1 MPTEGALTPDLT
13 RARLFHRGAVA
24 RSGNDVRVDPTRG
37 PRAAGARVAPAVLWP
52 GRVRPT
58 LPLLALPLLA
68 ACPTPAPPCGIDVA
82 TLVAER
88 PSTARV
94 FDELALQAI
103 RRDRPNPPVH
113 ARNLFHLSAAMY
125 DAWAAYDSGARGLF
139 STEKGS
145 GGDAERDVTVAYAAY
160 TVLHQRY
167 AAAVNA
173 EETASCFEDAM
184 DALELD
190 PEDTE
195 AAAAAL
201 GVRIA
206 RQILDRDDGANEA
219 GGYADTTG
227 WSSPN
232 PTLRVNGPYREPAD
246 LDVWQPLEFEG
257 QFTQNGQA
265 SDPVQPFMSPHWREV
280 TPFAMPRPAESDLY
294 TRAGP
299 RPAARSPEVRAW
311 VLDVV
316 ARTARLVPT
325 STATIDASPGALGNN
340 SLGADDGRGHAQN
353 PATGAPYAPHVV
365 PLHEFATVLKDF
377 WADGPRSETPP
388 GHWNVFANDVSD
400 ALRAEQRK
408 LFGQGEPVGRLE
420 WDVKVYLAL
429 NGALHDAAITAWS
442 IKRHTESARP
452 IALVRNLAHLGQSSD
467 PSRPRY
473 HADGL
478 PLLDGV
484 VELVGNTLQI
494 KAHTGEWVDAESW
507 RPAQPDTFLTPA
519 FPGFVSGHST
529 FSRAAAEVL
538 AALTGSPYWPGGL
551 ETNDG
556 PTPGVLQ
563 WATYFDAADQA
574 GQSRLWGGIHIQPD
588 DLVGRRLG
596 HEAGLGAL
604 AKVRSLYGA
613 P

>member
-1 MPTEGALTPDLT
+1 M
-13 RARLFHRGAVA
+13 RL
-24 RSGNDVRVDPTRG
+24 
-37 PRAAGARVAPAVLWP
+37 
-52 GRVRPT
+52 
-58 LPLLALPLLA
+58 LLVALPVLS
-68 ACPTPAPPCGIDVA
+68 ACPSPPPPCGVDVA
-82 TLVAER
+82 ALVASSPTR
-88 PSTARV
+88 ARV
-94 FDELALQAI
+94 FDEVALQAI

-125 DAWAAYDSGARGLF
+125 DAWAAYDPDARGLF
-139 STEKGS
+139 GAEKR
-145 GGDAERDVTVAYAAY
+145 GGDRAQRDVTLAHAAY
-160 TVLHQRY
+160 TVLQRRY

-173 EETASCFEDAM
+173 EETASCLTDAM
-184 DALELD
+184 AALELD

-195 AAAAAL
+195 ADAAAL

-219 GGYADTTG
+219 GGYRDTTG
-227 WSSPN
+227 WTSVN
-232 PTLRVNGPYREPAD
+232 PTLRVDGPYAEPVD

-280 TPFAMPRPAESDLY
+280 TPFAMVPASQSDLY

-299 RPAARSPEVRAW
+299 RPSARSPEVRAW
-311 VLDVV
+311 VLDVI
-316 ARTARLVPT
+316 ARTAKLVPT
-325 STATIDASPGALGNN
+325 STATIDASPGALGDNT
-340 SLGADDGRGHAQN
+340 LGADDGRGHATN
-353 PATGAPYAPHVV
+353 PVTGAPYAPHVV
-365 PLHEFATVLKDF
+365 PLHQFATVLKDY
-377 WADGPRSETPP
+377 WADGPSSETPP

-400 ALRAEQRK
+400 ALRAEQ
-408 LFGQGEPVGRLE
+408 LVPFGEGEAVERLE

-429 NGALHDAAITAWS
+429 NGALHDAAISAWS
-442 IKRHTESARP
+442 LKRETQSARP

-467 PSRPRY
+467 PARARY

-484 VELVGNTLQI
+484 VELDGSRI
-494 KAHTGEWVDAESW
+494 RIRAHTGEWVDAQSW

-538 AALTGSPYWPGGL
+538 SAMTGSPFWPGGL
-551 ETNDG
+551 KENG
-556 PTPGVLQ
+556 GSSPGVLQ

-574 GQSRLWGGIHIQPD
+574 GQSRIWGGIHIEPD

-596 HEAGLGAL
+596 RDAGVGAI
-604 AKVRSLYGA
+604 AKVRALYGDR
-613 P
+613 